1 MSSTIVT
8 LTGDATALD
17 RAFTIIQR
25 AQDKTDAKFGDMK
38 AVAKDYS
45 KAFERD
51 MAQAA
56 DATNKAWNESVREL
70 RKMGPEGRA
79 AAEAI
84 EGHLRATGQAGRQ
97 SFESIISKIGEID
110 DAAAAA
116 AQNARDELDK
126 GTAGISDNVVEYAKA
141 WLSVGAAVGVIKAGL
156 AEVRAEQEKSLESLQ
171 GLAEP
176 ERRLAQIATSAQDL
190 DQMLAQADQLSE
202 RFGMSREAS
211 RGLIFSARSEGFTGD
226 IDTVARASRVVDTEA
241 QAKLVGVLARQFG
254 TGTSAAQNLSA
265 VLTAAGGSAFNFET
279 VGANVVKSA
288 AAARASGADLPETL
302 AANAQLANLI
312 GDAAGDR
319 VRAFASMASLD
330 PELQGKGIMG
340 AVDAISK
347 MTDKQRLDVLGSGM
361 EVNEAYR
368 LLLENSKA
376 VRESS
381 EAIRADIAATAGGGG
396 ALSGALATVEGSTR
410 FMTREQVAR
419 AQLSQEIATEARLSG
434 DEAAF
439 QAGLA
444 GARAEAFRNGGGAM
458 AGAFGSLAARG
469 IRASTGDLLGGG
481 TAAAVGGEIA
491 SMSDAELAA
500 SASPMGALLQFVGA
514 VTRLGGRVGG
524 GSGDPVVE
532 ELKGIRANTS
542 PGPVFTGSSLQGPL
556 QSAAQP

>member
-1 MSSTIVT
+1 
-8 LTGDATALD
+8 
-17 RAFTIIQR
+17 
-25 AQDKTDAKFGDMK
+25 
-38 AVAKDYS
+38 
-45 KAFERD
+45 
-51 MAQAA
+51 
-56 DATNKAWNESVREL
+56 
-70 RKMGPEGRA
+70 
-79 AAEAI
+79 
-84 EGHLRATGQAGRQ
+84 
-97 SFESIISKIGEID
+97 
-110 DAAAAA
+110 
-116 AQNARDELDK
+116 
-126 GTAGISDNVVEYAKA
+126 
-141 WLSVGAAVGVIKAGL
+141 
-156 AEVRAEQEKSLESLQ
+156 
-171 GLAEP
+171 LAEP

-226 IDTVARASRVVDTEA
+226 IDTVARASRVVDTES

-396 ALSGALATVEGSTR
+396 ALSGALATVEGSNR
-410 FMTREQVAR
+410 FMTREAVAR
-419 AQLSQEIATEARLSG
+419 AQRSQEIATESRFSA

-444 GARAEAFRNGGGAM
+444 GARADAFRNNGGAM
-458 AGAFGSLAARG
+458 AGGFGSLAARTARG
-469 IRASTGDLLGGG
+469 VGVGGA
-481 TAAAVGGEIA
+481 TSAAIGGEIA
-491 SMSDAELAA
+491 GQSDSLLGAMAA
-500 SASPMGALLQFVGA
+500 FPPVGALLYAGQTIRDVLSGP
-514 VTRLGGRVGG
+514 RGG